1 MNNQMIDVHSHV
13 LYGIDD
19 GSKTKE
25 ESIEIL
31 KKLRTLGFTSVVAT
45 PHYIEGS
52 AYQANHET
60 KKNIMDDLFQEI
72 KLREDLPNLYLGN
85 EIYIFH
91 EIEEAIKNNKIETMN
106 HSRYLLIEFSFTTQ
120 PLNLEEFIFDLRK
133 KGFVPII
140 AHPERYQYV
149 QKNPEIVRNWVKTGA
164 LLQGNY
170 GSMSG
175 RYGSAAK
182 DIFQYLIY
190 NGYYQFLGTDMH
202 RSESSFYDKFH
213 EIKEKIIKLI
223 GNQEFQKISFDNPKK
238 MLTNEEIE
246 VTIPIHPTKLKKEK
260 TFFSILKVKSR

>member
-1 MNNQMIDVHSHV
+1 
-13 LYGIDD
+13 
-19 GSKTKE
+19 
-25 ESIEIL
+25 
-31 KKLRTLGFTSVVAT
+31 
-45 PHYIEGS
+45 
-52 AYQANHET
+52 
-60 KKNIMDDLFQEI
+60 
-72 KLREDLPNLYLGN
+72 
-85 EIYIFH
+85 
-91 EIEEAIKNNKIETMN
+91 
-106 HSRYLLIEFSFTTQ
+106 
-120 PLNLEEFIFDLRK
+120 
-133 KGFVPII
+133 
-140 AHPERYQYV
+140 
-149 QKNPEIVRNWVKTGA
+149 
-164 LLQGNY
+164 
-170 GSMSG
+170 MSG